1 VSRNINRERPKNLNL
16 FTIRLPI
23 NALVSILHRVSGMVL
38 FLMLPLLLLA
48 LNLSFMSEAS
58 YLRMLSWL
66 DFWLVKVIF
75 IGFSWAFFHHFYAGL
90 RHLAQDVHW
99 MHGLDQARYSS
110 RVLMV
115 LVIVS
120 VLIFTYL
127 IW

>member
-1 VSRNINRERPKNLNL
+1 MNQNLNKNRPKNLNL

-23 NALVSILHRVSGMVL
+23 NALVSILHRISGMVL
-38 FLMLPLLLLA
+38 FLILPLMLLA
-48 LNLSFMSEAS
+48 LNLSFVDEAS
-58 YLRMLSWL
+58 YLRILSWL

-99 MHGLDQARYSS
+99 MHGLDQARNSS
-110 RVLMV
+110 RILMA
-115 LVIVS
+115 LVFIS
-120 VLIFTYL
+120 VLAFTCL